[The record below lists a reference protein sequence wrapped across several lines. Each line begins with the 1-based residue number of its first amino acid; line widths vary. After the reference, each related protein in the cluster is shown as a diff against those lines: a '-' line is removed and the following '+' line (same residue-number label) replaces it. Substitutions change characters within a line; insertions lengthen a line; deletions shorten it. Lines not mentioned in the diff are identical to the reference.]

1 MTNLP
6 KAQGGAQS
14 FQRPGTVETWQKKP
28 AVKMKGLIL
37 AGGKGT
43 RLRPLTYTSAKQ
55 LIPVANKPI
64 LFYGLE
70 AMVEAGITDIGIV
83 VGDTHRD
90 IRQACGDGAR
100 IGCKITYIQQDAP
113 LGLAHAVKISR
124 SFIGED
130 RFCMYL
136 GDNILKHG
144 FSGLIEEWDKAHSNA
159 MILLTKVQNPQDF
172 GVAEIDRMG
181 NVTRL
186 AEKPQEPRSDL
197 ALVGVYLFDRRIFQA
212 VESITPSERGELEIT
227 DAIQYLITNGYTV
240 KPAMVKGWWKDTG
253 KKEDLLDANRLV
265 LMDIG
270 RSIDGEIRGRLPI
283 EGNVII
289 HQEAL
294 LIDTRIRG
302 PVIIGKEAKIENSY
316 IGPFTS
322 IGPGAHIVG
331 SEIEHSIVMEGAKVR
346 DMKIRLIDCVLGK
359 NSEIM
364 STEERPK
371 AIRAMLGDN
380 SQISL

>member
-6 KAQGGAQS
+6 GPQKGTQQVQTTGNRAMWQS
-14 FQRPGTVETWQKKP
+14 KPGSNL
-28 AVKMKGLIL
+28 KGLIL

-70 AMVEAGITDIGIV
+70 AMVYAGIKEIGIV
-83 VGDTHRD
+83 VGDTARD
-90 IRQACGDGAR
+90 IKAVCGDGSR
-100 IGCKITYIQQDAP
+100 WDCKITYIQQDSP
-113 LGLAHAVKISR
+113 LGLAHAVKVSR
-124 SFIGED
+124 SFLKD
-130 RFCMYL
+130 DKFCMYL
-136 GDNILKHG
+136 GDNLLKD
-144 FSGLIEEWDKAHSNA
+144 GLGNLIQEWEKAHSNA
-159 MILLTKVQNPQDF
+159 MILLTKVPNPQDF

-181 NVTRL
+181 NVQRL
-186 AEKPQEPRSDL
+186 VEKPAEPRSDL

-212 VESITPSERGELEIT
+212 VENITPSDRGELEIT

-240 KPAMVKGWWKDTG
+240 KPSYVQGWWKDTG
-253 KKEDLLDANRLV
+253 KKEDLLEANRLV
-265 LMDIG
+265 LSSMG
-270 RSIDGEIRGRLPI
+270 RNVEGEIRGRLPI

-289 HQEAL
+289 HKEAL
-294 LIDTRIRG
+294 IIDSRIRG

-322 IGPGAHIVG
+322 IGPGAHIIG
-331 SEIEHSIVMEGAKVR
+331 SEIEHSIIMENAQVTDINVR
-346 DMKIRLIDCVLGK
+346 LADCVMGK
-359 NSEIM
+359 NSVLSM
-364 STEERPK
+364 TDERPK

-380 SQISL
+380 SQVSL